1 LEEAMTAHSP
11 DTGTPRPLNLSVYV
25 VLDRDFTAGRPLCD
39 VAAAAIRG
47 GATILQ
53 LRDKSNDLSRFYT
66 DATQILAIARVAGVP
81 LIINDRVD
89 IALAVDADGVHVG
102 EDDLPV
108 EATRRLVGP
117 DRFVGA
123 SAGSVEAARAAIA
136 AGADHLGAGPV
147 YEARTTK
154 TDAGPPVGLTL
165 IRTIAALGAIPIVGI
180 GGITAEN
187 AGAVIAAGAAGVAV
201 ISAIGLASDV
211 AAATRSLAQS
221 VGAIRESPSRGGSHQ

>member
-1 LEEAMTAHSP
+1 MSNRL
-11 DTGTPRPLNLSVYV
+11 DLSVYLL
-25 VLDRDFTAGRPLCD
+25 LDRDFTAGRAL
-39 VAAAAIRG
+39 VAVAQAAIRG
-47 GATILQ
+47 GATALQ
-53 LRDKSNDLSRFYT
+53 LRDKSSDIHRFYA
-66 DATQILAIARVAGVP
+66 DAQEILAMARAAGVP

-108 EATRRLVGP
+108 AATRRLVGP
-117 DRFVGA
+117 EKFVGA
-123 SAGSVEAARAAIA
+123 SAGSVAAARAAIA
-136 AGADHLGAGPV
+136 AGADHLGVGPV

-165 IRTIAALGAIPIVGI
+165 VRAIAAFSPIPIVGI

-201 ISAIGLASDV
+201 ISAIGLAPDIE
-211 AAATRSLAQS
+211 AATRALAQS
-221 VGAIRESPSRGGSHQ
+221 VGAHSDAPSQGGTN

>member
-1 LEEAMTAHSP
+1 MSGRL
-11 DTGTPRPLNLSVYV
+11 DLSVYV
-25 VLDRDFTAGRPLCD
+25 ILDRDFTAGRSLVE
-39 VAAAAIRG
+39 VAQAAIHG
-47 GATILQ
+47 GATVLQ
-53 LRDKSNDLSRFYT
+53 LRDKSSDIHRFYA
-66 DATQILAIARVAGVP
+66 DALALRQIARTAGVP

-89 IALAVDADGVHVG
+89 LALAVDADGVHVG

-108 EATRRLVGP
+108 EATRQLVGP

-123 SAGSVEAARAAIA
+123 SAGSVEAARTAIA
-136 AGADHLGAGPV
+136 AGADHLGVGPV

-165 IRTIAALGAIPIVGI
+165 IHDIATVSRIPIVGI

-201 ISAIGLASDV
+201 ISAIGLAADV
-211 AAATRSLAQS
+211 EAATRTLAQS
-221 VGAIRESPSRGGSHQ
+221 VRAVREPPSQGGRQQ